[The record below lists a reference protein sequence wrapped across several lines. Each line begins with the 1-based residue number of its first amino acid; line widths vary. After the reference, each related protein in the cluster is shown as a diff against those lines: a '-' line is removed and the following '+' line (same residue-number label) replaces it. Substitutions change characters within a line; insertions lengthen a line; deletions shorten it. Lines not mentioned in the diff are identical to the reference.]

1 MSPMSKLQSTLA
13 ACVLNLCV
21 LFAMTATTKAALPPG
36 YEDVLLCPPTYCLT
50 RRHNIFPGY
59 VGRSSSMH
67 VCKSMNGEDDRRPTA
82 WGTRVNE
89 AESRLRTLLAQSYH
103 RRSCRSFVLD
113 ARRMH
118 PRWPHHRN
126 PPMYRQARYPSQGHP
141 RETRYSNKRYP
152 RVPEPWQTAS
162 PKAFTGTV
170 PDVYT
175 SKNSYSMKPKR
186 FEARNVDK
194 MAYMKKLAMESKNTP
209 QTQLDENNDKSEYH
223 VGSPAQKDTPGAG
236 EKMGSDGV
244 GAVAAAAK
252 PSQKK
257 VGAKPSSTKTPKT
270 KNDKKVGHGIPL
282 NIVAWCAAGAL
293 VILFVGGVTYR
304 QIQKRKDQEF
314 VNIDSTNFISK
325 RTKRR
330 SVSQS
335 GQIYESP
342 HIINVV

>member
-1 MSPMSKLQSTLA
+1 MSKLQSTLA

-21 LFAMTATTKAALPPG
+21 LFAMTATTKAALRPG
-36 YEDVLLCPPTYCLT
+36 FEDVLLCPPTYCLT
-50 RRHNIFPGY
+50 RRHNILPGY

-67 VCKSMNGEDDRRPTA
+67 VCKSMNGEADRRPTA
-82 WGTRVNE
+82 WGTRVPE
-89 AESRLRTLLAQSYH
+89 AESRLRTLLARSYH

-126 PPMYRQARYPSQGHP
+126 PPMYRQAKYPSKGHP
-141 RETRYSNKRYP
+141 RETRYP
-152 RVPEPWQTAS
+152 RVPEPWQTVS

-170 PDVYT
+170 PAVYT
-175 SKNSYSMKPKR
+175 SKNSYGMKPKR
-186 FEARNVDK
+186 FEASNVEK
-194 MAYMKKLAMESKNTP
+194 MAYTKKQVLESTNTP
-209 QTQLDENNDKSEYH
+209 QIQLDENNDKSEYH
-223 VGSPAQKDTPGAG
+223 VGSPAQKGIPGA
-236 EKMGSDGV
+236 EEIMGSDGV
-244 GAVAAAAK
+244 GAVAPAAAAK
-252 PSQKK
+252 ASQEK
-257 VGAKPSSTKTPKT
+257 VEAKPGNEKAPKT
-270 KNDKKVGHGIPL
+270 KNDKKFERGIPL

-325 RTKRR
+325 RAKRR

-335 GQIYESP
+335 EQVYESP
-342 HIINVV
+342 HIISVV